1 MDCVFTFDF
10 ISTHM
15 KRIIP
20 VIFFGLYTMSVAA
33 QNDSIQAVADI
44 LAFQH
49 ELNASYKNRE
59 ESPLDPKDF
68 RKFKSHPFFPI
79 DLSYRVI
86 AKLTATPGSPVTHL
100 KTSTTRLTNDRVY
113 GFLEFVIKE
122 ETFKLPVYQSSD
134 IPKDPEYADY
144 LFFLFTDLTN
154 GKQSYGGGRYI
165 DLRIPKDG
173 SEQLILD
180 FNKAYNPYCAYSH
193 RYSCPKVPEENQMDI
208 EIPVGVMY
216 KQK

>member
-1 MDCVFTFDF
+1 
-10 ISTHM
+10 M
-15 KRIIP
+15 KKIIP
-20 VIFFGLYTMSVAA
+20 LLFFALYTMSTAA
-33 QNDSIQAVADI
+33 QNDSIQAIADI

-59 ESPLDPKDF
+59 ESPLEPKDF
-68 RKFKSHPFFPI
+68 RRFKSHPFFPI

-86 AKLTATPGSPVTHL
+86 AKLTETPGSPVTRL

-113 GFLEFVIKE
+113 GFLEFVIKGE
-122 ETFKLPVYQSSD
+122 MFKLPVYQSSD
-134 IPKDPEYADY
+134 ITKDPGYADY

-165 DLRIPKDG
+165 DLRIPNNE
-173 SEQLILD
+173 SNELVLD

-193 RYSCPKVPEENQMDI
+193 RYSCPKVPAENHLSI